1 VLGARVLG
9 EFGDD
14 PTRYADAKARRN
26 YAGTAPITRASG
38 RSRIVLARHI
48 RNKRLADACYLWAFT
63 ALTKSPGAR
72 AYYDTRRAAGDTHNA
87 ALRRLASKLLGQ
99 LHHCLTHRQPY
110 DEHHAWPPATPAAA

>member
-1 VLGARVLG
+1 
-9 EFGDD
+9 
-14 PTRYADAKARRN
+14 
-26 YAGTAPITRASG
+26 
-38 RSRIVLARHI
+38 VLARHI